1 MPETIEMPVDVKHL
15 RLIYAINYLKSVVL
29 KGKHVAGQPQSGALF
44 RVIEPLFVKEP
55 FTARMWE
62 MWFLYGGKTLPQSGT
77 AAALDEIYAR
87 VVAPDRPEDQRSL
100 VANGFFSKLVRDGL
114 LGQMTKRF
122 KSKEVLSVL
131 RQRAADYEPLSP
143 IHLHFDALDV
153 ASWSG
158 DFQEVPWEDVVR
170 VGAMRVLDLL
180 AQRWSPRYGR
190 AYAGFTSDFRLQW
203 DAADSQERIEIR
215 EAEKMFIPDLFEKRM
230 AAGAFPDW
238 SRVGCDDD
246 IAPVHIYKLLF
257 ALAADPDFLVADR
270 FDAWFLDFATASLA
284 MHALAWAD
292 RYTTMGAHLADE
304 LLFWKAFYRIFFG
317 TDPLDTDGWGITP
330 AMKCIRAYWSES
342 SLECFSRAR
351 AAYHEM
357 LAVSGISSMQIVHC
371 LDRVRADYPLIY
383 VGNA

>member
-1 MPETIEMPVDVKHL
+1 MPVDVKHL
-15 RLIYAINYLKSVVL
+15 RLIFAINYLKSLVL
-29 KGKHVAGQPQSGALF
+29 EGKHVAGQPQSGALF
-44 RVIEPLFVKEP
+44 RVIEPLFVKVP
-55 FTARMWE
+55 FSARMWE
-62 MWFLYGGKTLPQSGT
+62 QWFLYGGKISPQLGT
-77 AAALDEIYAR
+77 AGALDEIYGYIVAPGR
-87 VVAPDRPEDQRSL
+87 PEERRDVVAK
-100 VANGFFSKLVRDGL
+100 GFFSKLVRGGL
-114 LGQMTKRF
+114 LDQMAKRC

-153 ASWSG
+153 ASWCG
-158 DFQEVPWEDVVR
+158 DFQTVPWEDVVR

-180 AQRWSPRYGR
+180 AQRWSPRGGG
-190 AYAGFTSDFRLQW
+190 AYAGFKSDFRLKW
-203 DAADSQERIEIR
+203 EAADSQARIEIR
-215 EAEKMFIPDLFEKRM
+215 EAEKMVMPDMFEKRM
-230 AAGAFPDW
+230 ATGAFPDW
-238 SRVGCDDD
+238 SKVGCDDD

-257 ALAADPDFLVADR
+257 ALAADPDFLVEDR

-284 MHALAWAD
+284 MRALAWTD

-304 LLFWKAFYRIFFG
+304 LLFWNAFHKIFFG
-317 TDPLDTDGWGITP
+317 TDPLDSDGWGITP

-351 AAYHEM
+351 AAYHET